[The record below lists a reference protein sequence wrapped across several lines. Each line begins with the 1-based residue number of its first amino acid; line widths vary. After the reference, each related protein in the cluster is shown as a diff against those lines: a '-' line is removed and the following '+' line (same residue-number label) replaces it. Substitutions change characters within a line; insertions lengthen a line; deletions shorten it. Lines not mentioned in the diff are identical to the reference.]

1 MQSSGLV
8 RLRQREVHAPPPGIV
23 QRATLRLILLLRP
36 KAVAAVAFLVIS
48 PGGVRIISKAESLPL
63 RLAGM
68 EIAGLGN
75 NPPVHLAPGHRSGG
89 EVRGPGLHFCQTFG
103 CINTQGAFHLKLIAA
118 EFLAGERNT
127 SRAAQAHPLGSLTLQ
142 HGLIRTRLIIIPL
155 VHQGESHGVI
165 AHGIHGSI
173 HRETSI
179 ALQLHRQGAYLFA
192 VAEQLSRDAFHLR
205 QQDFVILHPADE
217 PLHMCLFT
225 GAVQRAVAEEIHQ
238 RLRQICRADSLLH
251 QCLILPGV
259 ALVRFPIHL
268 PDFMAQDDTVLRRAE
283 LQEARLCRE
292 IALHQSILHRELAQ
306 RIAFGIQQ
314 TQCGILHLARSA
326 QVVGPAEQV
335 AAIRLPEQTQVRHL
349 HQALVHAGVL
359 ALAHRFALH
368 LDHVET
374 THRLTGE
381 QLGQRQVDFRIE
393 RGRQILLHRCQ
404 HAGQVISIDAVVIKV
419 LVIQFLFHAGIVAGF
434 FIVPVKAGA
443 GVARS
448 VIGEQTHGVLCLA
461 AQLPETDFTTL
472 HAAIAAADG
481 GAATK
486 LHLAGAHIGVDIRS
500 HGTK

>member
-1 MQSSGLV
+1 MHGLLLHAAHAELVAVGHRSGCHHV
-8 RLRQREVHAPPPGIV
+8 HGTRLIRPGQREVHTSPPGIV
-23 QRATLRLILLLRP
+23 QRAALRIILLLRP
-36 KAVAAVAFLVIS
+36 GAVVAVAFLVIS

-89 EVRGPGLHFCQTFG
+89 EIRGPGLHFRQSLG
-103 CINTQGAFHLKLIAA
+103 RIDTQGAFHLELITA
-118 EFLAGERNT
+118 EFLAGKRNT
-127 SRAAQAHPLGSLTLQ
+127 SRAAQAHPLGSFALQ
-142 HGLIRTRLIIIPL
+142 HRFIRTRLIIIAL
-155 VHQGESHGVI
+155 VHQGESHRI
-165 AHGIHGSI
+165 ITHGIHGCI
-173 HRETSI
+173 HRETAV

-217 PLHMCLFT
+217 ALHVCLFT

-238 RLRQICRADSLLH
+238 RLRQISRADSLLH

-268 PDFMAQDDTVLRRAE
+268 PDLMAQDDTVLRRAE

-292 IALHQSILHRELAQ
+292 IALHQALLHRELAQ
-306 RIAFGIQQ
+306 RIASGIQQ
-314 TQCGILHLARSA
+314 TQCGILHLARGA

-335 AAIRLPEQTQVRHL
+335 AAICLPEQAQVRHL

-359 ALAHRFALH
+359 ALAHRVALH

-393 RGRQILLHRCQ
+393 
-404 HAGQVISIDAVVIKV
+404 
-419 LVIQFLFHAGIVAGF
+419 
-434 FIVPVKAGA
+434 
-443 GVARS
+443 
-448 VIGEQTHGVLCLA
+448 
-461 AQLPETDFTTL
+461 
-472 HAAIAAADG
+472 
-481 GAATK
+481 
-486 LHLAGAHIGVDIRS
+486 
-500 HGTK
+500 